1 MKQRVLVFCTIL
13 AVAGGL
19 VWWLFFKPLSLDA
32 VKEELK
38 EKAQGVAKGM
48 AKADDLAA
56 LAVKAIDLK
65 QGEHGIELWRL
76 KAEWGNM
83 RREGGLL
90 ELEKPN
96 FTYYMQPHN
105 EEVRVK
111 AETGDVNQV
120 SKLIRFR
127 TNVQAYYDHNTISG
141 PLMIYNGTGKVLT
154 FPEGAVFGGPGM
166 AGEAPMVTWILNEQ
180 LIKADGGVTMTWEGD
195 RPLPGGKSSKKQD
208 GITPPSVAT
217 KHTPAP
223 AVTNSKTKV
232 KPGKATAKPG
242 PKKNANGKK
251 TPPKK
256 SSPQKAQVTP

>member
-1 MKQRVLVFCTIL
+1 MKQRVIVFCAIL

-38 EKAQGVAKGM
+38 EKAQDMVQGATKT
-48 AKADDLAA
+48 DDLAA

-65 QGEHGIELWRL
+65 QGEHGVELWRL

-96 FTYYMQPHN
+96 FTYYMPPHN

-127 TNVQAYYDHNTISG
+127 TNVEAYYDDKTISG
-141 PLMIYNGTGKVLT
+141 PLMVYNGTGKVLT

-166 AGEAPMVTWILNEQ
+166 TGEAPMVTWILNEQ
-180 LIKADGGVTMTWEGD
+180 LIKADGGVNMTWEGD
-195 RPLPGGKSSKKQD
+195 RPFSGGKSSRKQD
-208 GITPPSVAT
+208 GVVPPSAAT
-217 KHTPAP
+217 KYTPAP
-223 AVTNSKTKV
+223 AVAKSNTKAD
-232 KPGKATAKPG
+232 KPAAKPG
-242 PKKNANGKK
+242 PKKTANGKK
-251 TPPKK
+251 TPSRK
-256 SSPQKAQVTP
+256 SPPQETRGTP

>member
-1 MKQRVLVFCTIL
+1 MKQRVIVFCIIL

-38 EKAQGVAKGM
+38 EKAQDVAQGT

-56 LAVKAIDLK
+56 LAVKAIDLT
-65 QGEHGIELWRL
+65 QGEHGVELWRL

-90 ELEKPN
+90 ELEKPS
-96 FTYYMQPHN
+96 FTYYMPPNN

-127 TNVQAYYDHNTISG
+127 TNVQAYYDNNTISG
-141 PLMIYNGTGKVLT
+141 PLMVYNGTGKVLT

-180 LIKADGGVTMTWEGD
+180 LIKADGGVNMTWEGD
-195 RPLPGGKSSKKQD
+195 RPLPGGKSSKRQD
-208 GITPPSVAT
+208 GTAPPSAAA
-217 KHTPAP
+217 KNTPAP
-223 AVTNSKTKV
+223 ALTNSTAKA
-232 KPGKATAKPG
+232 KPGKATANPSL
-242 PKKNANGKK
+242 KKTANGKK
-251 TPPKK
+251 NPPKK
-256 SSPQKAQVTP
+256 SSQQKARVTP